1 MVKQNTLIYFIFH
14 FKNFL
19 LNLKTSESIV
29 DTCIT
34 YHGCEMARSMRL
46 TNKPNFFTFIQRKP
60 LLKFRFYR
68 GCLLAI
74 YISVEHNL
82 KLFDQIVWFV
92 VDSNTIVYA
101 CQIWS
106 FFSCRRHFANGFS
119 LTKSFFVR
127 RILTLS
133 G

>member
-1 MVKQNTLIYFIFH
+1 MQTFLYYIYFAQP
-14 FKNFL
+14 
-19 LNLKTSESIV
+19 KTSESIV

-74 YISVEHNL
+74 YIRVEHNL
-82 KLFDQIVWFV
+82 KLFDQIV
-92 VDSNTIVYA
+92 
-101 CQIWS
+101 
-106 FFSCRRHFANGFS
+106 
-119 LTKSFFVR
+119 
-127 RILTLS
+127 
-133 G
+133 

>member
-1 MVKQNTLIYFIFH
+1 MPHTKFRKDWTVLEEVSHVSAEHTNILYISFQKLFAQP
-14 FKNFL
+14 
-19 LNLKTSESIV
+19 KTSESIV

-82 KLFDQIVWFV
+82 KLFDQIV
-92 VDSNTIVYA
+92 
-101 CQIWS
+101 
-106 FFSCRRHFANGFS
+106 
-119 LTKSFFVR
+119 
-127 RILTLS
+127 
-133 G
+133 